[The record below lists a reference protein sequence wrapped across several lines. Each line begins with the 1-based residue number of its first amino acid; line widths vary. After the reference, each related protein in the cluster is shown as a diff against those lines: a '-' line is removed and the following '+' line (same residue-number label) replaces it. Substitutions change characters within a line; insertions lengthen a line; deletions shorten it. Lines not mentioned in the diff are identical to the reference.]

1 METLKRMRNRK
12 NGIEKNRRNSEYENC
27 KRYDCTE
34 VERSVSNRSNSH
46 LTQSLEKYFY
56 DFNQAVPSSYAE
68 ASTQLPF
75 YLENSIMEVF
85 YQLDI
90 NGTRKVSMK
99 DFMLFCEI
107 LDIQIACGDKQPFWQ
122 LSVNRKKL
130 FLNAAEFKICLLEQ
144 WGAKHSRE
152 IGNDKDLNISECP
165 RKKKVYKKLNRT
177 SSLIVND
184 KVIKNS
190 MLKDY
195 NKETAK
201 KLQCESNETKM
212 MKEIDVVEDKF
223 TEQQLET
230 KVLNQLM
237 NEIGDMLHESNT
249 SQVSVKVVLK
259 KETTRRLTNVTES
272 NLEDVALEK
281 LIGNLNKSP
290 NLSNTNTKI
299 DPFDQELKDLI
310 KQLEEEYNDSL
321 AIEDKTKESIWKEN
335 NAEAKSNQGSQEK
348 QMQVLKQRCLK
359 GEMDLPKKGINSE
372 VAKNKTKTSNT
383 FQDLNRAIGEM
394 NLLR

>member
-1 METLKRMRNRK
+1 M
-12 NGIEKNRRNSEYENC
+12 
-27 KRYDCTE
+27 
-34 VERSVSNRSNSH
+34 
-46 LTQSLEKYFY
+46 
-56 DFNQAVPSSYAE
+56 
-68 ASTQLPF
+68 
-75 YLENSIMEVF
+75 
-85 YQLDI
+85 
-90 NGTRKVSMK
+90 
-99 DFMLFCEI
+99 
-107 LDIQIACGDKQPFWQ
+107 
-122 LSVNRKKL
+122 
-130 FLNAAEFKICLLEQ
+130 
-144 WGAKHSRE
+144 
-152 IGNDKDLNISECP
+152 
-165 RKKKVYKKLNRT
+165 
-177 SSLIVND
+177 
-184 KVIKNS
+184 
-190 MLKDY
+190 
-195 NKETAK
+195 
-201 KLQCESNETKM
+201 
-212 MKEIDVVEDKF
+212 
-223 TEQQLET
+223 
-230 KVLNQLM
+230 NQLM

-290 NLSNTNTKI
+290 KLSNTNTKI

-359 GEMDLPKKGINSE
+359 GEMDLPKKGMNSE
-372 VAKNKTKTSNT
+372 VAKNETKTSNT